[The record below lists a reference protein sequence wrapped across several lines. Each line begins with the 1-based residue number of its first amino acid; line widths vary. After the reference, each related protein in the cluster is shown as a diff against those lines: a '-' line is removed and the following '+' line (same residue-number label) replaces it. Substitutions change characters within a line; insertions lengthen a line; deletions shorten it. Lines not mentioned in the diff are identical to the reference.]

1 MSIYSSF
8 HIMKKEV
15 IKLKA
20 KRGAA
25 MDKNYKNETSLFP
38 ENTPLAMCYV
48 PFQKYD
54 ETYPEN
60 IALEKG
66 TVFPELYFP
75 FLGDGGDC
83 NDVCR

>member
-1 MSIYSSF
+1 
-8 HIMKKEV
+8 
-15 IKLKA
+15 
-20 KRGAA
+20 

-83 NDVCR
+83 KTGTILVCGRGIALLSSFR